1 MLFAAAIVVE
11 RPADV
16 ENGYSLTAPL
26 AYHFGHKSP
35 DGNTQLYNQLVS
47 QLAEIINMRSEANN
61 KCTFVIFHITEWVR
75 WPLPDNQGFFSA
87 RSKLLHGIT
96 NAIARHHFSGGQLD
110 MS

>member
-1 MLFAAAIVVE
+1 MAIAGAIVVE

-26 AYHFGHKSP
+26 VYHFGHKSP

-61 KCTFVIFHITEWVR
+61 KSAFVMTPVTNVDDDGKSR
-75 WPLPDNQGFFSA
+75 G
-87 RSKLLHGIT
+87 LL
-96 NAIARHHFSGGQLD
+96 
-110 MS
+110 

>member
-1 MLFAAAIVVE
+1 VAIAGAIVVE

-26 AYHFGHKSP
+26 VYHFGHKSP

-61 KCTFVIFHITEWVR
+61 KSAFVMTPVTNVDDDGKSR
-75 WPLPDNQGFFSA
+75 G
-87 RSKLLHGIT
+87 LL
-96 NAIARHHFSGGQLD
+96 
-110 MS
+110 